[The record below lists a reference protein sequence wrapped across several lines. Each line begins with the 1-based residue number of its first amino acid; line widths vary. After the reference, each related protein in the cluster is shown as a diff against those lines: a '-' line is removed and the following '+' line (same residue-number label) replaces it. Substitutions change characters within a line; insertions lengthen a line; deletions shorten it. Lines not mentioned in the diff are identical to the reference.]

1 MPPTFHLGSLILLAS
16 LFLWTVSPFPIQQQ
30 QQPCD
35 YSQGNWIID
44 HHHHHHHS
52 TLYDP
57 SKDCPF
63 IGQGF
68 DCLKN
73 GRTDKDY
80 LNYRWKPSSCNL
92 PRFSLFHSTF
102 VFFKWVFSIH
112 SLRDLSVAKMK
123 TFYFC

>member
-1 MPPTFHLGSLILLAS
+1 MPLTFHLGSLILLAS

-30 QQPCD
+30 QQQQPCD

-44 HHHHHHHS
+44 HS

-102 VFFKWVFSIH
+102 VFFQMGIQY
-112 SLRDLSVAKMK
+112 SLLKRSECSKNEN
-123 TFYFC
+123 FFFC